1 MAECSDLAVVALL
14 LLAAWGGLRGTAV
27 ALARERRMA
36 AAVLAALAGSRQGT
50 SSIASPRL
58 ASSFPTTSSPSS
70 STMIPLPGAGRRGD
84 IAVDRARAAAAAAA
98 SASSSPP
105 LDSYAAHAHAQ
116 LDALASGIG
125 LSSQQQAAQ
134 QQQLSR
140 RSRSPPASSAHA
152 SSSRLP
158 TTSPSSGIF
167 VPRTSRTSA
176 GVRKPLSRCSESEL
190 EGISERADSLLRSA
204 AVREKLAPAELERL
218 RRDGEEAR
226 RRLEDIRRTKE
237 EEKGRREEVR
247 LAGRMEELELREES
261 ASPRLTNSP
270 AMLYG
275 RSPTSN
281 YALGSSPTHTTE
293 ARRFVREREQVS
305 LASSRYFS
313 CCIANVLYPAVAD
326 ARPSAASLLPASLSA
341 RAAHLRSPSSRRTP
355 THRGCDTTRA
365 GEDGHQG

>member
-1 MAECSDLAVVALL
+1 
-14 LLAAWGGLRGTAV
+14 
-27 ALARERRMA
+27 
-36 AAVLAALAGSRQGT
+36 
-50 SSIASPRL
+50 
-58 ASSFPTTSSPSS
+58 
-70 STMIPLPGAGRRGD
+70 MIPLPGAGRRGD

-158 TTSPSSGIF
+158 TTLPSSGIF

-247 LAGRMEELELREES
+247 LVGRMEELELREES

-293 ARRFVREREQVS
+293 ARRFVREREQSPTPGRVQLLS
-305 LASSRYFS
+305 FQQASALERHTYEVQAAVERQRIEAATQRALARMG
-313 CCIANVLYPAVAD
+313 IKDDD
-326 ARPSAASLLPASLSA
+326 APSALPGNATAAA
-341 RAAHLRSPSSRRTP
+341 RERQRDERERREQQQAEEEQEEEREEMEGEGEEYAEEEWA
-355 THRGCDTTRA
+355 RGI
-365 GEDGHQG
+365 EI